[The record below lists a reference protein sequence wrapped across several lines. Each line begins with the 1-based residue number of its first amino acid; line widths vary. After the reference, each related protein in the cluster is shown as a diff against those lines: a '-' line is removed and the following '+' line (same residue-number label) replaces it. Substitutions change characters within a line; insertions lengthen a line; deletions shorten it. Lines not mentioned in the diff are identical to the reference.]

1 MIDVRRAGPADADEL
16 IRLRAVMIAG
26 MTGTEPT
33 PGPWQRAGADLLRRQ
48 LDDPAGSTVAFVVDV
63 PGPPQLPARAVHDR
77 ESFPLWA
84 RAVHDREP
92 LRLAACVVGAIDQ
105 RLPGPHNPTGRIG
118 YVYNVATDPGHRRRG
133 YSRACLTALLSWF
146 DGQGVTT
153 VDLRASAD
161 GEPLYADVGFVR
173 TRDPAMRRTR
183 LPPDRAPLLD
193 PPRRPQPGPT
203 L

>member
-16 IRLRAVMIAG
+16 IRLRAVMLAS

-33 PGPWQRAGADLLRRQ
+33 PGPWQRTGADLIRRQ
-48 LDDPAGSTVAFVVDV
+48 LTDPAGSMAAFVVDD
-63 PGPPQLPARAVHDR
+63 PGPPRLAARAG
-77 ESFPLWA
+77 
-84 RAVHDREP
+84 HDREP
-92 LRLAACVVGAIDQ
+92 PRLAACVVGAIDQ
-105 RLPGPHNPTGRIG
+105 RLPGPHNPTGRVG

-161 GEPLYADVGFVR
+161 GEPLYADLGFVR

-183 LPPDRAPLLD
+183 PT
-193 PPRRPQPGPT
+193 PRRCSAP
-203 L
+203 